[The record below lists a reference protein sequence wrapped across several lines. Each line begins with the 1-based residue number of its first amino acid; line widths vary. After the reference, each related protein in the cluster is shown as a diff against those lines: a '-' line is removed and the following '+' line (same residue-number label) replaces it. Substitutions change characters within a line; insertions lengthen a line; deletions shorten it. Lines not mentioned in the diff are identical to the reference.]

1 MTYPNTYMKFTFIPI
16 VIMITP
22 LIKKRELT
30 WTLLK
35 REQCVLF
42 QLPRSLG
49 TCEFYES
56 RTTTHEGNHQT
67 AIQATQEKATV
78 LPCLPGSKRG
88 SINMGSEGKEV
99 RLWESQT
106 PSQLI
111 QLKQP
116 IFNSFY
122 TQMETETQDRT
133 ATADLVQGFYSPK
146 SCCDWTC
153 SLCFWWVAS
162 FSLQGGLLGD

>member
-67 AIQATQEKATV
+67 AI
-78 LPCLPGSKRG
+78 
-88 SINMGSEGKEV
+88 
-99 RLWESQT
+99 
-106 PSQLI
+106 
-111 QLKQP
+111 
-116 IFNSFY
+116 
-122 TQMETETQDRT
+122 
-133 ATADLVQGFYSPK
+133 
-146 SCCDWTC
+146 
-153 SLCFWWVAS
+153 
-162 FSLQGGLLGD
+162 